1 MPEIMQ
7 WGLTVIFAPVYTAI
21 ITTILVRSAATT
33 YFDAKLKFT
42 ERLLS
47 LQAKQQ
53 QYPRGTVN

>member
-21 ITTILVRSAATT
+21 IVTILVRSAATT
-33 YFDAKLKFT
+33 YFDVKLKFT

-53 QYPRGTVN
+53 YPRGTVN